1 MTKRYAIMPQLHDP
15 SSPLSRSRS
24 FPHLP
29 AVKYPGD
36 HSVALSSLP
45 REAYAPAGGGN
56 NENGCI
62 LTTHTLIV
70 NPVNVA
76 DRAGASP
83 ASGDHPLIR
92 SFASLQPPSHLHPN
106 VLRTSSFET
115 CTLYQNPLPFFSLS
129 LSLLLY
135 RNLRFSLSISH
146 PTSSPS
152 ALPRRARAYARMRTV
167 TSTMRIIHAISRIY
181 RVLRNIRRIL

>member
-1 MTKRYAIMPQLHDP
+1 LRYRAPVLSRPLNIQETIPLL
-15 SSPLSRSRS
+15 SPLS
-24 FPHLP
+24 
-29 AVKYPGD
+29 
-36 HSVALSSLP
+36 
-45 REAYAPAGGGN
+45 REAYAPASGDN

-76 DRAGASP
+76 DRADASP

-115 CTLYQNPLPFFSLS
+115 CTLCQNSLLRSPFLSLS
-129 LSLLLY
+129 LSLLPSQSVI
-135 RNLRFSLSISH
+135 FSFYLSSYT
-146 PTSSPS
+146 P
-152 ALPRRARAYARMRTV
+152 ALFRCAHVYARTRTV

-181 RVLRNIRRIL
+181 RVFRNTHFLINLN

>member
-1 MTKRYAIMPQLHDP
+1 M
-15 SSPLSRSRS
+15 
-24 FPHLP
+24 
-29 AVKYPGD
+29 
-36 HSVALSSLP
+36 LSSLP

-92 SFASLQPPSHLHPN
+92 SFASLQPPNHLHPN

-129 LSLLLY
+129 LSLPLSQSAVFSFYLSSHILPLRSSSACTRVCTNAHRDIDNAY
-135 RNLRFSLSISH
+135 YSRNLAYIQGASERSSDSLINLSGFFRN
-146 PTSSPS
+146 
-152 ALPRRARAYARMRTV
+152 A
-167 TSTMRIIHAISRIY
+167 TMSCQ
-181 RVLRNIRRIL
+181 